1 MTSTILLQAQKESH
15 RNLQQFTGDVS
26 QDVEEYIEKI
36 EHIGSLTK
44 ESDEVLHVLLTEK
57 LGGQAEKWYKDN
69 KDSLTTWSKLRTGFR
84 DRFQQP
90 WLNQTL
96 FSTLD
101 NRKQEAH
108 ESVNDYYDAIC
119 RLCHRVD
126 PNMSEQM
133 ILHFLQKGIRDDM
146 KTNVTRLMLTEK
158 NPTPETFLKF
168 AKIEEY
174 VDRTSPHADSATA
187 YFTSPNQPYMMTSAI
202 NSSLTTK
209 PSIFRS
215 STPRQNPSFRSTN
228 NASRSSN
235 RQPPP
240 LLNQTYSP
248 IRSQPPHSLPCLV
261 CGRHSHRTIDCYQR
275 QPSGCFKCG
284 HKDHRVGAC
293 PQVFF

>member
-1 MTSTILLQAQKESH
+1 MSGYTIDYPPHQTDSIEQLLLDTQTDITTLSISNHKSVMTSTILLQAQKESH

-108 ESVNDYYDAIC
+108 ESVNDY
-119 RLCHRVD
+119 
-126 PNMSEQM
+126 
-133 ILHFLQKGIRDDM
+133 
-146 KTNVTRLMLTEK
+146 
-158 NPTPETFLKF
+158 
-168 AKIEEY
+168 
-174 VDRTSPHADSATA
+174 
-187 YFTSPNQPYMMTSAI
+187 
-202 NSSLTTK
+202 
-209 PSIFRS
+209 
-215 STPRQNPSFRSTN
+215 
-228 NASRSSN
+228 
-235 RQPPP
+235 
-240 LLNQTYSP
+240 
-248 IRSQPPHSLPCLV
+248 
-261 CGRHSHRTIDCYQR
+261 
-275 QPSGCFKCG
+275 
-284 HKDHRVGAC
+284 
-293 PQVFF
+293 